1 MNSVLFLFPVIFT
14 WCFLI
19 PSGSAENTAGY
30 DPKNPPWDELFAPFE
45 PGKSKLTTPP
55 PFYKRI
61 FKSAW
66 NLAWNLAREK
76 VFKLK
81 PEVTKDRYHCLKKK
95 DYTLYVVAKYFHYT
109 FTMRKT
115 TKPQFRDLFT
125 KIPFVGKLFQIKTT
139 PKLNKL

>member
-1 MNSVLFLFPVIFT
+1 MNSVLFLFPVIST
-14 WCFLI
+14 LCFLLI
-19 PSGSAENTAGY
+19 PSGSADNTAGY

-66 NLAWNLAREK
+66 KK

-81 PEVTKDRYHCLKKK
+81 PEVTTDRDHYFKNKDATFH
-95 DYTLYVVAKYFHYT
+95 VVAEYFHYT

-115 TKPQFRDLFT
+115 IKPQFRDLFT
-125 KIPFVGKLFQIKTT
+125 KIPFVGKLFQGKTT
-139 PKLNKL
+139 PKKNKL